1 MNGYAGDQAEGLRR
15 LLGRDQ
21 LRVIAVASGKPR
33 VGQTNVVINLAQAL
47 VSQGKS
53 VLILDEG
60 VGADS
65 CASRLGLA
73 PRCELAQ
80 VLKAQATLPQALLT
94 YSPALQILPAREGL
108 RRVGQL
114 DPAAQQRLR
123 LSLAESSLQPDVLLI
138 DLAADRSQPTLAAS
152 YAADEVLI
160 VVSPERQAITQ
171 SYALIKQMA
180 QQAGRR
186 RINLALAKTKDE
198 EHASALGNN
207 LLDAAAR
214 YLNAQLNILGA
225 VPLDDSV
232 KHANKLFKPVVEAFP
247 DAAASQAYRALGQMI
262 AAWPAM
268 RQNSGHLDGFLQR
281 LIMSCRTMESAI
293 RI

>member
-1 MNGYAGDQAEGLRR
+1 MSGCAGDQAEGLRR
-15 LLGRDQ
+15 LLGRDE

-33 VGQTNVVINLAQAL
+33 VGQTNLVINLAQAL

-60 VGADS
+60 VGAES
-65 CASRLGLA
+65 CAARLGLT

-80 VLKAQATLPQALLT
+80 VLKQQATLRQALLT
-94 YSPALQILPAREGL
+94 HSAALHILPAREGL
-108 RRVGQL
+108 RRIGQL
-114 DPAAQQRLR
+114 GQAAQQRLR
-123 LSLAESSLQPDVLLI
+123 QSLAALGLQPDVLLI
-138 DLAADRSQPTLAAS
+138 DLAADRGQPTLAAS
-152 YAADEVLI
+152 YAADAVLI

-186 RINLALAKTKDE
+186 RIYLALAKTKDAS
-198 EHASALGNN
+198 HATALGGNM
-207 LLDAAAR
+207 LDAAAR
-214 YLNAQLNILGA
+214 YLNAPVEILGA
-225 VPLDDSV
+225 VPWDDSV

-247 DAAASQAYRALGQMI
+247 DAAASQAYRALGQVI

-281 LIMSCRTMESAI
+281 LIMSCRTMESAV